1 MKFYIVVVV
10 VVVVVVVKGGCFEL
24 AYLIYVQRGSSTND
38 IE

>member
-1 MKFYIVVVV
+1 MKFYIVVV

-24 AYLIYVQRGSSTND
+24 AYLIYVQRGGSTND